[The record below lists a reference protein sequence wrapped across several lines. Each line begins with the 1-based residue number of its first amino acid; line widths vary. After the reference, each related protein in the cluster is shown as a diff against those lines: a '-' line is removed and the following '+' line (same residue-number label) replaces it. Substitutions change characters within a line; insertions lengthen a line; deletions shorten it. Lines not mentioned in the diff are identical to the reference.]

1 MNAELYWYLVPVIT
15 FGLMLFV
22 LMVLRPKVWL
32 GVVFLTLPFFLVD
45 TGKGFTASEVAVGG
59 FLLFTVVVW
68 FIWQLAASREPLIR
82 TWLDYL
88 VILFLVL
95 LPTNAVVALM
105 NEADPIG
112 WTAEWSLYLLILYY
126 FPIRQYYADE
136 RGVRQLL
143 TIAGIS
149 ATLQA
154 LYSMWLFK
162 QRVSMGLIYAYQIF
176 LSRSVL
182 LGPIFVL
189 ALLVGLYA
197 LARVRP
203 RFIPV
208 VVTFCAIQ
216 AAALLMT
223 FGRTVWAFF
232 LVGVTV
238 LFVIGKNRDR
248 ISIAVTLGSIAALT
262 VISVL
267 SYNPR
272 IGEIALRLV
281 AQRFTATTQLRGGDY
296 SMETRIVEADAAMAK
311 FLENPLGGQ
320 GMRVPFASYAPLDKY
335 TMRKSFVHYG
345 YVSLLYKMGIPLTA
359 LMLAI
364 LLLFS
369 FMLIKGTWGLLRD
382 PSSSPAMLVLA
393 VPAMASLPSLY
404 GNILMAGW
412 FDQRYGHFMFA
423 YLFACTAILH
433 EYHRR
438 R

>member
-1 MNAELYWYLVPVIT
+1 VSADLTWFLLPVVA
-15 FGLMLFV
+15 FGLLLFV
-22 LMVLRPKVWL
+22 LMVLRPKLWIGL
-32 GVVFLTLPFFLVD
+32 VFLTLPFFLAD
-45 TGKGFTASEVAVGG
+45 IGKGFSASELAVGG
-59 FLLFTVVVW
+59 FLLLTVVVW
-68 FIWQLAASREPLIR
+68 FIWQLAASREPIIR

-88 VILFLVL
+88 VVMFLVL
-95 LPTNAVVALM
+95 LPTNAVVAMM
-105 NEADPIG
+105 NSADPIG

-126 FPIRQYYADE
+126 FPIRHYYSDE
-136 RGVRQLL
+136 PGVRQLL

-162 QRVSMGLIYAYQIF
+162 QRVSMGLVYAYQIF

-182 LGPIFVL
+182 LGPVFVL
-189 ALLVGLYA
+189 ALLIGLYA

-208 VVTFCAIQ
+208 IVAFCAIQ

-232 LVGVTV
+232 LVGVLV
-238 LFVIGKNRDR
+238 LYVIGKNRDR
-248 ISIAVTLGSIAALT
+248 ISIAVTLGSISALT

-281 AQRFTATTQLRGGDY
+281 AQRFTTTTQLRGGDY

-320 GMRVPFASYAPLDKY
+320 GMRVPFSSYAPLDKF
-335 TMRKSFVHYG
+335 TMKKSFVHYG
-345 YVSLLYKMGIPLTA
+345 YVSLLYKMGIPLTM

-364 LLLFS
+364 LIVFS
-369 FMLIKGTWGLLRD
+369 AMLIKGTWLLLRD
-382 PSSSPAMLVLA
+382 PASSPAMLVLA

-423 YLFACTAILH
+423 YLFACAAILH